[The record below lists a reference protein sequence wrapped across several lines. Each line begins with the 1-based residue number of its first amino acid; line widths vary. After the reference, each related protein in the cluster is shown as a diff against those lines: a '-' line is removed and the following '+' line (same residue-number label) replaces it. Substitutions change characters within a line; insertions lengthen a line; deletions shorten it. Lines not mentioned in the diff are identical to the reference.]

1 MKLEVIHPVSK
12 NHIFPA
18 TVCKVFNNKYF
29 LVEIDDMR
37 DPEERSIV
45 RLSCHGNQIG
55 IFPITWC
62 QSQGIKLSTPRGM
75 FKHLTKYC
83 IWLSWE
89 HFQTNFC
96 VACKTWQAHQDH
108 VSIGDGGRV
117 TLVSD

>member
-18 TVCKVFNNKYF
+18 TVCKVFNEKYF

-62 QSQGIKLSTPRGM
+62 QSQGIKLSTPRGT
-75 FKHLTKYC
+75 FKHLTKYH

-89 HFQTNFC
+89 HFQIFVSPAKRGKHIRTMSPLLTQ
-96 VACKTWQAHQDH
+96 VA
-108 VSIGDGGRV
+108 SL
-117 TLVSD
+117 LVSD

>member
-62 QSQGIKLSTPRGM
+62 QSQGIKLSTPRGT
-75 FKHLTKYC
+75 FKHLTKYR

-89 HFQTNFC
+89 HF
-96 VACKTWQAHQDH
+96 
-108 VSIGDGGRV
+108 
-117 TLVSD
+117 